1 MGPRGAHGGRPR
13 HLAARLLLG
22 AALLFVPARGPASAD
37 AALDAGIERADA
49 AVARAKSAP
58 KADKGLQAFLKAE
71 MAALDPVTTTV
82 RSWMDVLVNANKPA
96 DERHAYAS
104 AWNDLLTLTH
114 LHGVSPGKAKHF
126 LRERKV
132 EDQLM
137 YQYPVSTR
145 WTAEYPNED
154 QKKLVL
160 TQKGFG
166 GAVLRTL
173 MVHVYRW
180 NTVYSGVGGENCQK
194 LAEVLW
200 KLDKEIYAN
209 RARDASRGVEV
220 KRLNA
225 KIPRSYYY
233 FARGVDPVKET
244 LTKVQNWY
252 FKGWATTFAIELV
265 ENLDEKVVKVDP
277 DKWLQAE
284 GDPEIA
290 AVLDSFA
297 LMGK

>member
-1 MGPRGAHGGRPR
+1 
-13 HLAARLLLG
+13 LSG
-22 AALLFVPARGPASAD
+22 AALLLLAAGELAADDPAATDSATD
-37 AALDAGIERADA
+37 RTQEAIERA
-49 AVARAKSAP
+49 KTAP
-58 KADKGLQAFLKAE
+58 RSDKEIQAFLKAE
-71 MAALDPVTTTV
+71 VAALAPVTANV
-82 RSWMDVLVNANKPA
+82 RAWMEGPDDTGTNANRPP
-96 DERHAYAS
+96 DHRHAFAS
-104 AWNDLLTLTH
+104 AWNDLFTLSH
-114 LHGVSPGKAKHF
+114 LHGVPPPKAKLF
-126 LRERKV
+126 MRPRKMDDRL
-132 EDQLM
+132 E
-137 YQYPVSTR
+137 YRYPVSTR
-145 WTAEYPNED
+145 WSADLPGED
-154 QKKLVL
+154 QKRLVL

-173 MVHVYRW
+173 NVHVYRW
-180 NTVYSGVGGENCQK
+180 DTTYSGVGGENCQK

-233 FARGVDPVKET
+233 FARGVDPEKET

-252 FKGWATTFAIELV
+252 FKGKRHTYALELI
-265 ENLDEKVVKVDP
+265 ENLDEKVAKVEA

-284 GDPEIA
+284 GNVEIA

-297 LMGK
+297 PVE